1 MNLIFVK
8 LIEWRVKH
16 MMKLIPADI
25 ITKITGVLAILTG
38 LLQMTGMAPDFINPG
53 TIQGWELV
61 LYGLGLIGIGRKLER
76 IANSGGTK

>member
-1 MNLIFVK
+1 MNAVVLK

-16 MMKLIPADI
+16 MMKLIPTDI